1 MLADRIILACTVI
14 LTVLYMYATT
24 LIPVLAIG
32 DPLGPKAF
40 PWLLGIA
47 MLLACGFLAW
57 EIWRPRR
64 KNDQAAAAEPQLE
77 AAGPQLEAAGP
88 QLAAAEPQF
97 DGKVIPVLLVIV
109 LWTGCYYLAFEQLG
123 YVLATLIYL
132 VPMMA
137 WFNRGK
143 WVANFA
149 SAALFVGL
157 TYYMFVELEVRLPQG
172 VLPF

>member
-1 MLADRIILACTVI
+1 MPADRIILACTVI
-14 LTVLYMYATT
+14 LTLLYMYATT

-40 PWLLGIA
+40 PWLLGIV
-47 MLLACGFLAW
+47 MLIACGFLAW
-57 EIWRPRR
+57 EIWGPRR
-64 KNDQAAAAEPQLE
+64 KNNQEETAT
-77 AAGPQLEAAGP
+77 
-88 QLAAAEPQF
+88 EPQF

-137 WFNRGK
+137 WFNRGR
-143 WVANFA
+143 WIANIA
-149 SAALFVGL
+149 SAALFAGL

>member
-1 MLADRIILACTVI
+1 MADRIILACTVI
-14 LTVLYMYATT
+14 LAVVYMYATT

-47 MLLACGFLAW
+47 MLIACGFLAW
-57 EIWRPRR
+57 EIWGPRR
-64 KNDQAAAAEPQLE
+64 KNGEEAAE
-77 AAGPQLEAAGP
+77 GPQFEAGVVA
-88 QLAAAEPQF
+88 
-97 DGKVIPVLLVIV
+97 VLLVIV
-109 LWTGCYYLAFEQLG
+109 LWTGCYYLAFESLG
-123 YVLATLIYL
+123 YILATVVYL

-137 WFNRGK
+137 WFNRGR
-143 WVANFA
+143 WVANLA
-149 SAALFVGL
+149 SAALFAGL